1 MVKFRKNCYL
11 PYFYDPIP
19 ISSMIHKD
27 FEISTIFEKVYCLGT
42 VHILRHPPRGRE
54 GVLEKMTGEGVFE
67 LDDVILKIE
76 ILEEKLSN
84 F

>member
-1 MVKFRKNCYL
+1 MQKFAGSLFFQSKLLY
-11 PYFYDPIP
+11 
-19 ISSMIHKD
+19 
-27 FEISTIFEKVYCLGT
+27 GT

-54 GVLEKMTGEGVFE
+54 GVLEKMTKDDGGGGGVFA

>member
-1 MVKFRKNCYL
+1 MKIERERVMRAPYVQPKCTAIEILKNVLFCL
-11 PYFYDPIP
+11 FFF
-19 ISSMIHKD
+19 S
-27 FEISTIFEKVYCLGT
+27 LGT

-54 GVLEKMTGEGVFE
+54 GVLEKMTKDAGEGVFE

>member
-1 MVKFRKNCYL
+1 MKYHYQKMCSNRHKGPFTYYV
-11 PYFYDPIP
+11 
-19 ISSMIHKD
+19 IH
-27 FEISTIFEKVYCLGT
+27 LG
-42 VHILRHPPRGRE
+42 GGE
-54 GVLEKMTGEGVFE
+54 GVLEKMTKDYGGGGVFE